1 MLPIL
6 IALSIIIVGLTYM
19 LVTNKKRKRAL
30 RNFNADIEYKNA
42 PSYMASLCSH
52 ELVEV
57 KIQMKELPID
67 AITQCV
73 HISHRKNES
82 LPLASNALNTDAND
96 ADGVNPK
103 YHVAQHVSY
112 LVLSGK
118 ELHYLFYEEGDIREH
133 FVLDESRMRNARL
146 EQVSGMDKLRKT
158 HSICRKKLNK
168 LHFNIDSGSME
179 ILFYETITDAPEGSL
194 QEKNTFIPQA
204 KNALIGKYFKDQL
217 KIKYPSLYIPN

>member
-6 IALSIIIVGLTYM
+6 IALLIIIVGMTYI
-19 LVTNKKRKRAL
+19 LVTTRRRKRAL

-42 PSYMASLCSH
+42 PRYMASLCSH
-52 ELVEV
+52 ELIEV

-67 AITQCV
+67 AITQCI
-73 HISHRKNES
+73 HITHSKNEP
-82 LPLASNALNTDAND
+82 LALASNAVNTDTKEAE
-96 ADGVNPK
+96 GMKPK

-133 FVLDESRMRNARL
+133 FVLDESRMQNARL

-194 QEKNTFIPQA
+194 NETDTFIPKA

-217 KIKYPSLYIPN
+217 KIKYPSLYTPN